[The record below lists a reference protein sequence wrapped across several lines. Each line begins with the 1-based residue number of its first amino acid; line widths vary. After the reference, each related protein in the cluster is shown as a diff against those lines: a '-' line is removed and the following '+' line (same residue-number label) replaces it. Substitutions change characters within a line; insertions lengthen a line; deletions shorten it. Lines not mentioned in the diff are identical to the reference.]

1 MCTEAPFPVPCVSTN
16 PPLLVVTSLPLCLH
30 CTDSRLVLTGSEV
43 CTSQMS
49 TDDWPTVAFLG
60 MTNTEFCKEP
70 INIINIF
77 SNKQGRV
84 CLDEYG
90 NC

>member
-1 MCTEAPFPVPCVSTN
+1 M
-16 PPLLVVTSLPLCLH
+16 
-30 CTDSRLVLTGSEV
+30 LTGSEV